1 MRETKR
7 GMNTSPVKRY
17 QTVVVGRLQIL
28 AGHLRIRLSQNVYLV
43 FEVVLL
49 EVVHNKL
56 WCLSFMQLMT

>member
-17 QTVVVGRLQIL
+17 QTVVVVVGRLQIL
-28 AGHLRIRLSQNVYLV
+28 AGHLRKRLLQNAYLV
-43 FEVVLL
+43 FKVVLL

-56 WCLSFMQLMT
+56 